1 MTFQINFKIDGPP
14 RAKGRPRFANRG
26 KFVSTYTDSKTRAYE
41 DHVRE
46 CAKKAMGSS
55 LPLETALDAFIYVCF
70 GVPASYSKKR
80 KEACLNGS
88 EKHIKK
94 PDLDNVVKAV
104 LDGCEKVIFWSDAQI
119 VYTHSTKKYGHP
131 HVEVLFRESE

>member
-14 RAKGRPRFANRG
+14 RGKGRPRFAHRG
-26 KFVSTYTDSKTRAYE
+26 NFVSTYTDSKTRAYE

-46 CAKKAMGSS
+46 CATKAMGASE
-55 LPLETALDAFIYVCF
+55 PLKTALDAFIYVSF
-70 GVPASYSKKR
+70 DVPSSYSKKR
-80 KEACLNGS
+80 REACLNGL

-94 PDLDNVVKAV
+94 PDLDNVVKAI
-104 LDGCEKVIFWSDAQI
+104 LDGCEKIIFLSDAQI
-119 VYTHSTKKYGHP
+119 VYTHSVKKYGHP